1 MLRGGLGLGCLWG
14 GWLLVRSAGWSLR
27 SWGRQIQLLFCHT
40 SPLHAGHPPAE
51 HLSLLEPVLQL
62 LLPELLLDVEAEW
75 HRTLVLLAV
84 LGMVAAEGNKLFA
97 DGASTISF
105 PFTAFGVLHDPLHLL
120 AGRQRTVGIAA
131 LARMYQ
137 RLYAAL
143 DAQAA
148 RISWALCGCFRL
160 LIVALLTQANA

>member
-1 MLRGGLGLGCLWG
+1 MRSGLGLWFLG
-14 GWLLVRSAGWSLR
+14 
-27 SWGRQIQLLFCHT
+27 QLPSHT

-75 HRTLVLLAV
+75 YRTFVLLAV
-84 LGMVAAEGNKLFA
+84 IGMVAVEGNKLFA

-148 RISWALCGCFRL
+148 RISWALCGCCL
-160 LIVALLTQANA
+160 LVVALIIQAKT